1 MRFLLFVAVT
11 VLLLGLAP
19 PMTPEASAQSGRPLA
34 HLEVTKVTPSVV
46 RADSPPEVTV
56 TGTLTNAS
64 ERVINDLEIRLQRGA
79 PRATEASVQQAMR
92 SEAPTSTLTPFADIG
107 DRIKPG
113 QRVPFTLRVPLA
125 GGSESLGL
133 TRTGVYPL
141 LLNVNGEPAYG
152 NRARVAESRFMLPVT
167 TLPGAPPTTPAKAT
181 PTTMLVPLVG
191 YPRMRQEQTPGSP
204 GVLVDDRLAE
214 SLAPGGRLYG
224 LVHAVNQQAGSGSP
238 LNDGLCFA
246 VDPDLLATATTMLG
260 GYRVRQDDGSTRAG
274 TGAESAKL
282 WLDELKKATRDRCVI
297 ALPYADSDIVAF
309 GRAGLPD
316 LIRGALDGSRIVR
329 RTLGVKPR
337 TDVLWP
343 IDGALDEPA
352 ATQLAGMGI
361 TTALMHPDALARP
374 ESSLR
379 PARIRTGAEDYAP
392 TAQPTDPL
400 LANALDPGRRSAG
413 TSAQLSPRGDGT
425 PSVQNTLGALT
436 FRATQG
442 FEGGARSV
450 LAPPRRWNLD
460 GEELS
465 SLLRGMKRLTKAGY
479 VRPTS
484 IPHSDAQSS
493 DAAQSSGGTASQGD
507 EKPPPEVALNYPVDS
522 ATEEIRQPVL
532 DKLAARNYKV
542 GDLYRSSE
550 KEPAV
555 NVDPAQVTTPLRNG
569 LLRGASSAWRGDPA
583 ASREWVDKADD
594 AIESVLSQV
603 QVDKFAGDITL
614 ANSNS
619 PIPITVR
626 NQLPITVGVNLNVS
640 GPPGIEV
647 EDLGLLKIPAKGSRN
662 FYLQTDVRRAGKFS
676 VDVALRAAYGG
687 TQLGQARRLQLNSN
701 AYGAIPLI
709 ITGSAAA
716 LLVLLS
722 ARRIVGRFRRASA
735 NKANPPPESTPET
748 TTERDRDPDW
758 HPDQGHPHG

>member
-19 PMTPEASAQSGRPLA
+19 PMIPEASARSGRSLT
-34 HLEVTKVTPSVV
+34 HLEVSKVTPSVV

-56 TGTLTNAS
+56 TGTLTNVS

-92 SEAPTSTLTPFADIG
+92 SKAPTSTLTPFTDIG
-107 DRIKPG
+107 DRIEPG
-113 QRVPFTLRVPLA
+113 QRVPFTLRVPLT

-133 TRTGVYPL
+133 TRPGVYPL

-167 TLPGAPPTTPAKAT
+167 TLPGAPPTTPARAT
-181 PTTMLVPLVG
+181 PTTMLVPLVD
-191 YPRMRQEQTPGSP
+191 YPRMKQEQTPGGP

-224 LVHAVNQQAGSGSP
+224 LVHAVNQQAGSGSS
-238 LNDGLCFA
+238 LGDGLCFA
-246 VDPDLLATATTMLG
+246 IDPDLLATVTTMLG

-274 TGAESAKL
+274 AGAESAKL

-352 ATQLAGMGI
+352 ATQLADMGI
-361 TTALMHPDALARP
+361 TTTLMHPDALALP
-374 ESSLR
+374 EGSLR
-379 PARIRTGAEDYAP
+379 SARIETGAEDYAP
-392 TAQPTDPL
+392 TAQPIDPL
-400 LANALDPGRRSAG
+400 LANALDPGRRSANA
-413 TSAQLSPRGDGT
+413 SAQLSPGGDGT

-436 FRATQG
+436 FRATRG
-442 FEGGARSV
+442 FKGGATSM
-450 LAPPRRWNLD
+450 LAPPRRWNLG

-465 SLLRGMKRLTKAGY
+465 SLLKGMKRLTKAGY
-479 VRPTS
+479 VQPTS
-484 IPHSDAQSS
+484 IPRSDAQSS
-493 DAAQSSGGTASQGD
+493 DEAQSTGGTQSSDETTSQGD
-507 EKPPPEVALNYPVDS
+507 EESPPEVALNYPVNS

-532 DKLAARNYKV
+532 DEIAARNYKV

-550 KEPAV
+550 KEPAA

-583 ASREWVDKADD
+583 AARDWIDKADD
-594 AIESVLSQV
+594 AIEGVLSQV

-626 NQLPITVGVNLNVS
+626 NQLPITVGVNLDVS

-647 EDLGLLKIPAKGSRN
+647 KDLGLLKIPAQSSRN

-687 TQLGQARRLQLNSN
+687 TQLGQARRIQLNSN

-722 ARRIVGRFRRASA
+722 ARRIVGRFRRARA
-735 NKANPPPESTPET
+735 DKATPAPGPT
-748 TTERDRDPDW
+748 PGD
-758 HPDQGHPHG
+758 HH